1 MYIWLHEILSPQLSL
16 IPFPWFLLPYSSIIS
31 SYFWLQF
38 IIPEVSILMKI
49 VGFWYTLSYKTT
61 GSCLFCHLVKKKK
74 TKNKQKTTTTKNP
87 SATRRMKLMEMEMRA
102 SGLKSLNPKSLNSRP
117 MLVYSTRDPN
127 ILQKMSSFVLVHLSL
142 VYVIAIHRTL
152 INTGYVS

>member
-1 MYIWLHEILSPQLSL
+1 MYFKDFILQIKSFSPHKGCTYDCLHDILSPQLSL
-16 IPFPWFLLPYSSIIS
+16 IPSPWFLLPYSSIIS

-61 GSCLFCHLVKKKK
+61 GSCLFCHLVKKQKINKK
-74 TKNKQKTTTTKNP
+74 QQQKKNP

-117 MLVYSTRDPN
+117 MLVYSTRVPT
-127 ILQKMSSFVLVHLSL
+127 SFKKCLLL
-142 VYVIAIHRTL
+142 FWFI
-152 INTGYVS
+152 